1 MGRSKVWVLVTVSL
15 LPYFWRSII
24 AYRADQLDSIRTI
37 PRLSLL
43 GPSLVPFLNKTGT
56 SRHSHAV
63 QGVEA
68 IVVSPVI
75 AAFEL

>member
-43 GPSLVPFLNKTGT
+43 GLSLVSFLNKTGP
-56 SRHSHAV
+56 SRHLHAE

-68 IVVSPVI
+68 IVLSLVI